1 MTGLEPLW
9 LEAAK
14 GLTGLAIKT
23 FGEMA
28 NKRLDEPFQQAVYN
42 FFGRYIQNY
51 LDRHGIL
58 RVLGMPEP
66 VRLQDIY
73 TDVQFLGE
81 DGLRRYSSIGN
92 LEEAYRSE
100 MRRFQSER
108 SPKQDGMQ
116 AANNQQYLMVLGQPG
131 AGKSTFLRRVGL
143 EALMGHEGDYRHE
156 CIPVFVELKRFNTAE
171 INVEKAIAQELE
183 NCGFPDAEGSTKKL
197 LAKGKLLILL
207 DGLDEVPTAQLDQ
220 AITQIQDFVDR
231 HKQNRFIA
239 SCRTAAYHSRFRQF
253 KDVVM
258 ADFDDAQIQQ
268 FITNWFQSEQDKQFA
283 TAQKCWGLLQ
293 QPEYAATKELA
304 QTPLLLTLLCLVF
317 DDSQAFPK
325 NRAVL
330 YGDALDVLLKKWAS
344 EKRIQRDPIYKDLS
358 VALEEMMLGEI
369 AYAGF
374 VSDRLFFSSRE
385 VVKQIYTFLESNLNA
400 PKHLDGEE
408 VLKAI
413 QIQQGILV
421 ERAADVLSFS
431 HLTIQEYL
439 VAQHI
444 ADHNLIE
451 ELVAENIAN
460 DRWREVFQLVAG
472 LMRGGADALL
482 LRMELEAQKY
492 LNTDKL
498 KSLVNWADQATADS
512 EGNFKPAAK
521 RAIAIFFP
529 LALALAFAPNFGF
542 AHELTFALAPDLA
555 FSLTSAF
562 TFANTRPST
571 LVRALALEF
580 KEAKVF
586 NSVDFV
592 DLISQ
597 VEALES
603 QAPDDSPPYEIRRA
617 FVDRILQTWH
627 IALNIHPQSLTLVE
641 EEVESLNNYFYT
653 NELIIRCKEA
663 AARVSPK
670 TWEAIESRM
679 LTVRA

>member
-9 LEAAK
+9 IEAAK
-14 GLTGLAIKT
+14 GLSGLAIKT
-23 FGEMA
+23 LGEMA

-42 FFGRYIQNY
+42 FFGKYIQNY

-73 TDVQFLGE
+73 TEVQFLGE
-81 DGLRRYSSIGN
+81 DGRRWYLSIGN
-92 LEEAYRSE
+92 LEEAYRSDD
-100 MRRFQSER
+100 RRFQAKT
-108 SPKQDGMQ
+108 PQKQDGMQ
-116 AANNQQYLMVLGQPG
+116 AANDQQYLMVLGQPG

-143 EALMGHEGDYRHE
+143 EALMGHEGNYRHD
-156 CIPVFVELKRFNTAE
+156 CIPVFVELKRFNTGE

-183 NCGFPDAEGSTKKL
+183 NCRFPDAEGSTKKL
-197 LAKGKLLILL
+197 LAQGKLLILL
-207 DGLDEVPTAQLDQ
+207 DGLDEVPTAHLDH

-253 KDVVM
+253 KDVEM
-258 ADFDDAQIQQ
+258 ADFDDVQIQQ
-268 FITNWFQSEQDKQFA
+268 FITNWFQSEQDKQFGIA
-283 TAQKCWGLLQ
+283 EKCWERLQ
-293 QPEYAATKELA
+293 EPEYSATKELA

-330 YGDALDVLLKKWAS
+330 YGDALDVLLKKWAA

-374 VSDRLFFSSRE
+374 VNDRLFFSRRE
-385 VVKQIYTFLESNLNA
+385 VVQQICTFLESNLNA
-400 PKHLDGEE
+400 PKHLDGKE

-451 ELVAENIAN
+451 ELVVGNIAER
-460 DRWREVFQLVAG
+460 RWREVFQLVAG
-472 LMRGGADALL
+472 LMRGGADDLL
-482 LRMELEAQKY
+482 LRMEVETQKY

-498 KSLVNWADQATADS
+498 KSIVNWAEQITAGS
-512 EGNFKPAAK
+512 EGDFKPAAK
-521 RAIAIFFP
+521 RAITIFLNRALDRALDFDLDP
-529 LALALAFAPNFGF
+529 TLLFALDLAHFLDLTFSNNDRIILIPDCAFAHKFERLKSF
-542 AHELTFALAPDLA
+542 
-555 FSLTSAF
+555 
-562 TFANTRPST
+562 R
-571 LVRALALEF
+571 
-580 KEAKVF
+580 
-586 NSVDFV
+586 SVDFAA
-592 DLISQ
+592 LISQ
-597 VEALES
+597 LEALET
-603 QAPDDSPPYEIRRA
+603 QAPDDSEPDEIRRA
-617 FVDRILQTWH
+617 FTDRILQTWYTN
-627 IALNIHPQSLTLVE
+627 LNLNPEWINLSG
-641 EEVESLNNYFYT
+641 EEVESLNNYLYA
-653 NELIIRCKEA
+653 NKLLIRCKET

-670 TWEAIESRM
+670 TWEGIESRM
-679 LTVRA
+679 LTMRA